1 MKSWFS
7 ADLSAISQLPVNQLS
22 AKELASHPYVS
33 YKQARVI
40 ERQVPEERQVTGLGE
55 PSLTGGVH
63 GIRPGAVT
71 ALLLIPIDKNQVIHR
86 ILMPIKNRL
95 SVSL

>member
-40 ERQVPEERQVTGLGE
+40 ERQVRKKGKLQG
-55 PSLTGGVH
+55 

-71 ALLLIPIDKNQVIHR
+71 ALLLIPIDK
-86 ILMPIKNRL
+86 K
-95 SVSL
+95 SGYS